1 MEEYYM
7 QKDLFFCTLALM
19 IFSFGANAH
28 CGSVPRVEVLYMNH
42 GPMQPTI
49 EKLKDIFS
57 MYGEKIAVS
66 WYDLNTREAQ
76 QFMAEK
82 GLRGHV
88 PLSISIE
95 GAQTA
100 KLGQRVVKFEGFP
113 SGSGPALFPGD
124 WTMQDFKAALDR
136 EISKRR

>member
-1 MEEYYM
+1 M
-7 QKDLFFCTLALM
+7 QKKLFFGTLALM
-19 IFSFGANAH
+19 IFCFGVNAH

-49 EKLKDIFS
+49 KQLKDIFS

-66 WYDLNTREAQ
+66 WYDLDTREAQ
-76 QFMAEK
+76 QFMAKK

-113 SGSGPALFPGD
+113 SGSGPAPFQGD
-124 WTMQDFKAALDR
+124 WTMRDLKSALDL